1 MKKLLIGL
9 VVLVIIVAVASTV
22 FLSNLDGMIKDTI
35 EAEGTAALGSTLT
48 VESVE
53 TDLRNG
59 SALIKGMSIANV
71 SGYTSVNA
79 IEISTLQA
87 DVDYQNQVVK
97 SIVIDQ
103 PIVNADLVGTR
114 SNFED
119 LLENMPA
126 EEPVADDAETDTS
139 MPEITINSFS
149 LNQAKV
155 NITSDKLGQR
165 SFVMDNLVMTDLVGT
180 PEQIAD
186 IITVGLT
193 NHVTAQVKDYATQEI
208 TAMATEAVKAKV
220 QEEVNEKVNEKVNDA
235 VKDKLGDKVKGLKF
249 KLGND

>member
-9 VVLVIIVAVASTV
+9 LVLVIIIAVASTV

-79 IEISTLQA
+79 IEIGTLQA

-103 PIVNADLVGTR
+103 PVVNADLIGTR

-126 EEPVADDAETDTS
+126 EEEITDDAADTT

-165 SFVMDNLVMTDLVGT
+165 SFIMDNLIITDLVGT

-186 IITVGLT
+186 IITVRLT

-208 TAMATEAVKAKV
+208 KAMATEAVKARV
-220 QEEVNEKVNEKVNDA
+220 EEAVNERVTEKVNDA

-249 KLGND
+249 KLGNN

>member
-9 VVLVIIVAVASTV
+9 LVLVIIIAVASTV

-79 IEISTLQA
+79 IEISTLKA
-87 DVDYQNQVVK
+87 DVDYQNQLIK
-97 SIVIDQ
+97 SILIDEPVI
-103 PIVNADLVGTR
+103 NADLIGTR

-119 LLENMPA
+119 LVDNMPVD
-126 EEPVADDAETDTS
+126 EEITEDEVDEG

-149 LNQAKV
+149 LNRAKV
-155 NITSDKLGQR
+155 NVSSDKLGQR
-165 SFVMDNLVMTDLVGT
+165 SFIMDDFVITGLVGT

-186 IITVGLT
+186 IITVRLT
-193 NHVTAQVKDYATQEI
+193 SHVSAQVKNYATQEI
-208 TAMATEAVKAKV
+208 KALANEVKRRV
-220 QEEVNEKVNEKVNDA
+220 QEEVNEKVNEKINDT

-249 KLGND
+249 KLGNN

>member
-9 VVLVIIVAVASTV
+9 LVLVIIIAVASTV

-103 PIVNADLVGTR
+103 PVVNADLIGTR

-126 EEPVADDAETDTS
+126 EEEIADAADTT

-149 LNQAKV
+149 LNRAKV

-165 SFVMDNLVMTDLVGT
+165 SFIMDDLVITDLVGT

-186 IITVGLT
+186 IITVRLT

-208 TAMATEAVKAKV
+208 KAMATEAVRARV
-220 QEEVNEKVNEKVNDA
+220 EEAVNERVSEKVNGA

-249 KLGND
+249 KLGNN